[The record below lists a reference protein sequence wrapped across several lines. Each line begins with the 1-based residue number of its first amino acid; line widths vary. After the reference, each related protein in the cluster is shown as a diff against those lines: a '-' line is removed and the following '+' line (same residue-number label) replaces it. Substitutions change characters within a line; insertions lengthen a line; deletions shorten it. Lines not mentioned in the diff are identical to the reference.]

1 MNNLL
6 ELLSSPL
13 LDADKLDRLA
23 TDNRQAYREAQPY
36 PHIVIDNFLSPSVLR
51 AIMDEFPTA
60 EAAQEKWSYKE
71 GTKDNYGDQVQ
82 FNKLATNKEI
92 DMGPVTI
99 KLMHEMNSARFMRFL
114 QRLTGIP
121 TLIPDPSHLGAGLH
135 QTFAEGF
142 LKVHVDFNTHHKTG
156 LDRRC
161 NCLIYLNE
169 DWQEEWGGDLEIW
182 NQDVTELS
190 ASVPP
195 IANRCVIFSTVPN
208 SWHGHPSP
216 LKCPENNSR
225 KSLVHFY
232 YSNGRPEHEIT
243 TSDSVTFWHDTP
255 GEPS

>member
-1 MNNLL
+1 MNDLL

-13 LDADKLDRLA
+13 LKADSLDQLA
-23 TDNRQAYREAQPY
+23 RDNHKAYAEAQPY
-36 PHIVIDNFLSPSVLR
+36 PHIVIDDFLEPAVLR
-51 AIMDEFPTA
+51 AVLDEFPGPDIA
-60 EAAQEKWSYKE
+60 KEKW
-71 GTKDNYGDQVQ
+71 GNKDRAKDGYGKQVQ
-82 FNKLATNKEI
+82 FHKLATTDEA
-92 DMGPVTI
+92 DMGPVTV
-99 KLMHEMNSARFMRFL
+99 KLMQEMNSSPFMRFL

-121 TLIPDPSHLGAGLH
+121 SMIPDPSYRGAGLH
-135 QTFAEGF
+135 QTIAGGF
-142 LKVHVDFNTHHKTG
+142 LKVHVDFNTHHITK

-182 NQDVTELS
+182 NQDVTERS
-190 ASVPP
+190 ALVAP

-208 SWHGHPSP
+208 SWHGHPRP

-255 GEPS
+255 DLPG